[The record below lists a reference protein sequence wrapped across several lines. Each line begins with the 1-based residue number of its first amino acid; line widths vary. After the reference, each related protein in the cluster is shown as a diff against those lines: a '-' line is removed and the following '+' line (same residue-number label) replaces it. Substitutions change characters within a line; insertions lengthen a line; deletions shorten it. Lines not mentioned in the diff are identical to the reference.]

1 MEPTAD
7 TSLGGYSELED
18 AYSVD
23 DNFNKATKA
32 CNPSVNGWPRSSN
45 MSPK

>member
-32 CNPSVNGWPRSSN
+32 CNPSVNGCPRSSN